1 MKNKILQL
9 FLLVIFL
16 SAIFT
21 ACNTKSS
28 SNSEEVSEMDIKNDE
43 LNSNVLSSDIS
54 TNEGETYVL
63 HTTEEGVVY
72 FEASVIKINGD
83 RLLVKPLNK
92 YSQAKSYNRI
102 DVPNW
107 FDCEVK
113 KGDVITYYYD
123 GLVIEIGPP
132 LLNEIYKMTM
142 VDEEGN
148 LIVETED

>member
-28 SNSEEVSEMDIKNDE
+28 SNSEEISEMDIKNDE

-63 HTTEEGVVY
+63 HTTEEGVIIKQLNRFGEIFTDEY
-72 FEASVIKINGD
+72 ELRAEELGMKNIFE
-83 RLLVKPLNK
+83 
-92 YSQAKSYNRI
+92 
-102 DVPNW
+102 
-107 FDCEVK
+107 
-113 KGDVITYYYD
+113 
-123 GLVIEIGPP
+123 
-132 LLNEIYKMTM
+132 
-142 VDEEGN
+142 
-148 LIVETED
+148 